1 MLLACV
7 ERVCPK
13 GRDGAVSMPLS
24 ALRSLLFTPAN
35 DPRKLARA
43 LESEADAVIGDLEDA
58 VLDGEK
64 ASARDGLAQGF
75 AAASGSVTRLVRVNG
90 AATPY
95 FDDDL
100 ALLPALGLDGVV
112 LPKATPEGVAALS
125 RLGLPILAIIETALG
140 VRCAHEIASSPAVF
154 ALLLGAVDLASELG
168 LEPRADGLELL
179 HIRSRLVVDSAKHEV
194 ILYAG
199 PFRVPGMASMA
210 EMPGMSDM
218 PGMGKM
224 PAMSGMDG
232 VHADDAGKENHA
244 AHAFSPLVRFVWPVD
259 GWYRG
264 FEVSLVDSS
273 GAELPQ
279 HLMHHLVGID
289 FAHRQHLEGDLVRFI
304 AAGVETHNVVLPRF
318 LGVPM
323 KNGQQLAIYA
333 GWHNPGPKDY
343 EGVYIR
349 LAMPYLA
356 AKYNYGEAA
365 ALAGSIGVN
374 ANPAQIVIAAA
385 TKIPDRLGRVIAEA
399 TST

>member
-1 MLLACV
+1 MRRFLSQARPMLLACV

-179 HIRSRLVVDSAKHEV
+179 HIRSRLVVDSAA
-194 ILYAG
+194 AG
-199 PFRVPGMASMA
+199 VRAPF
-210 EMPGMSDM
+210 
-218 PGMGKM
+218 
-224 PAMSGMDG
+224 DG
-232 VHADDAGKENHA
+232 VHLAFADGEGLA
-244 AHAFSPLVRFVWPVD
+244 RQ
-259 GWYRG
+259 
-264 FEVSLVDSS
+264 
-273 GAELPQ
+273 AEL
-279 HLMHHLVGID
+279 
-289 FAHRQHLEGDLVRFI
+289 ARS
-304 AAGVETHNVVLPRF
+304 
-318 LGVPM
+318 LGLRGKACIHPS
-323 KNGQQLAIYA
+323 QLAIVNRA
-333 GWHNPGPKDY
+333 FTPG
-343 EGVYIR
+343 
-349 LAMPYLA
+349 A
-356 AKYNYGEAA
+356 
-365 ALAGSIGVN
+365 
-374 ANPAQIVIAAA
+374 AQIDWARRVIAAA
-385 TKIPDRLGRVIAEA
+385 GAAAEDGRGAVALEGALIDEPVVARARRIIAE
-399 TST
+399 SESQERS